1 MINNMDVIKRI
12 KSIQRFL
19 ETNNLD
25 GFIQPRSDSYLG
37 EYVPL
42 SDSRL
47 EWISG
52 FSGSAGEILIL
63 RNTAILFVDSRYTIQ
78 AVNETINTDIKVVLS
93 SEESL
98 TDYIENNLKKLKNI
112 AFDPWLHSLSKI
124 KFLLN
129 VGKKN
134 NLIFTSL
141 KQNPIDLIWVSNRED
156 APKTKIKKHIKKYSG
171 VSASIKIKK
180 LCLKLKSFNADSYI
194 ISQPDAIAW
203 LLNIRGADLKHTP
216 IILTRAIIFK
226 NQKLFL
232 FIDKSRINSEISNYF
247 IKECIDV
254 KIYSENK
261 LLEVINK
268 IAKNK
273 NKILIDPNTTS
284 YVLAHEILKKDN
296 NNIIE
301 QNCPIELM
309 KAIKNKTEI
318 EGSVI
323 AHKKDGV
330 ALSKF
335 LYWIYN
341 SKNTRNSEILF
352 SNKIDQL
359 RSQQKN
365 FICTSFETISGYG
378 SNGAIVHYRVTN
390 QTSKRIKGNSLYLCD
405 SGGQYL
411 EGTTDVT
418 RTIAIGKPSIQ
429 MKKHFTIVLKAH
441 IALASAI
448 FPYGTTGNEL
458 DLLTRSPLWKNG
470 MNYGHGTGHGV
481 GSCLSVHEGPHRI
494 SKGSFIILEPGM
506 VTSNE
511 PGFYLE
517 NKYGI
522 RIENLMVVAKLNDK
536 KNNNMLCFKTLT
548 LAPIDINLIN
558 YTLLSG
564 EEIRWINNYNSSV
577 YNNISI
583 NLEINE
589 KKWLK
594 KVCKPFIIATH

>member
-1 MINNMDVIKRI
+1 MNNNIDIKNRI
-12 KSIQRFL
+12 KSIQSFL
-19 ETNNLD
+19 KENTFD

-37 EYVPL
+37 EYVPQ

-63 RNTAILFVDSRYTIQ
+63 RNSAILFVDSRYTIQ
-78 AVNETINTDIKVVLS
+78 AINETKKTNIKVVLS
-93 SEESL
+93 SETSL
-98 TDYIENNLKKLKNI
+98 VDYIENNSKTLKNI

-124 KFLLN
+124 KYLLYI
-129 VGKKN
+129 GSKY
-134 NLIFTSL
+134 NLKFVSL
-141 KQNPIDLIWVSNRED
+141 KQNPIDLIWVSNRDD
-156 APKTKIKKHIKKYSG
+156 APKSKIKQHKEKYSG
-171 VSASIKIKK
+171 ISTSDKINN
-180 LCLKLKSFNADSYI
+180 LCLRLKSLNANSYI
-194 ISQPDAIAW
+194 ITQPDAIAW

-226 NQKLFL
+226 NKKLYL
-232 FIDKSRINSEISNYF
+232 FINESRINAEIKNYF
-247 IKECIDV
+247 KKEIINI
-254 KIYSENK
+254 KIYPENK
-261 LLEVINK
+261 LLYIISK

-284 YVLAHEILKKDN
+284 YVFANEIIKANN

-309 KAIKNKTEI
+309 KAIKNKVEI
-318 EGSVI
+318 SGSII

-341 SKNTRNSEILF
+341 SKNTNNSEMLF
-352 SNKIDQL
+352 SNKIDKL

-365 FICTSFETISGYG
+365 FICTSFETISGYA

-390 QTSKRIKGNSLYLCD
+390 QSNKKIKGNSLYLCD

-418 RTIAIGKPSIQ
+418 RTIAISKPTAL

-441 IALASAI
+441 IALSSAI

-458 DLLTRSPLWKNG
+458 DLLTRSPLWKND

-481 GSCLSVHEGPHRI
+481 GSCLNVHEGPHRI
-494 SKGSFIILEPGM
+494 SKGSLTILEPGM
-506 VTSNE
+506 ITSNE

-522 RIENLMVVAKLNDK
+522 RIENLMVVTKLNDK
-536 KNNNMLCFKTLT
+536 KNKNMLCFKTLT
-548 LAPIDINLIN
+548 LAPIDNNLIN
-558 YTLLSG
+558 YKLLTY
-564 EEIRWINNYNSSV
+564 EEIKWINGYNSSV
-577 YNNISI
+577 YKHISVYLDSSI
-583 NLEINE
+583 

-594 KVCKPFIIATH
+594 KVCKPFKLAIH